1 MGKAL
6 FALLALWSGLAAA
19 AVAAPAS
26 AQPAESFYKGKQI
39 TMLIGTAAGG
49 GYDTYARTLARHMP
63 KYIPGNPV
71 IVPKNMPG
79 ADGAVEVSTLYN
91 SAPHDG
97 LTLAALPN
105 GIAMDPLFGKFVGRF
120 DALKLGWLGSIG
132 KLMNIC
138 VTWNTSPVKTIA
150 QAQQQQVIVSASG
163 ATSNS
168 VMMPRITNALL
179 GTKFKVVTGYTDP
192 DVTLAMERGEVEGV
206 CGLAYTT
213 LKATR
218 PAWFRDHKI
227 NVLLQ
232 IGMNKFP
239 DLPNVPS
246 AIDLVSKSEDKKTL
260 QLILIRQ
267 EMGRPFALPP
277 GVPADRV
284 QMLRRAFDATLK
296 DPAFLADAKRL
307 QMEIDPLTGEEV
319 EKLLRTAYAAPKD
332 VVARAAPLIP

>member
-1 MGKAL
+1 MRKAHL
-6 FALLALWSGLAAA
+6 ARLAGFCALVATGAAA
-19 AVAAPAS
+19 AP

-79 ADGAVEVSTLYN
+79 ADGAVEMGSLYN
-91 SAPHDG
+91 SAPRDG
-97 LTLAALPN
+97 TAFAALTN
-105 GIAMDPLFGKFVGRF
+105 GIALDPLFGKFNGRF
-120 DALKLGWLGSIG
+120 DSLKLGWIGSIG
-132 KLMNIC
+132 KLMNVC
-138 VTWNTSPVKTIA
+138 VTWHTSPVKTIE
-150 QAQQQQVIVSASG
+150 QAQKQQVIVSASG

-168 VMMPRITNALL
+168 TMMPRISNALL
-179 GTKFKVVTGYTDP
+179 GTKFKVVTGYTDQ
-192 DVTLAMERGEVEGV
+192 DVTLAMERGEVDGV

-213 LKATR
+213 LKAAR
-218 PAWFRDHKI
+218 PTWFRDHKI

-232 IGMNKFP
+232 VGMSKFP

-246 AIDLVSKSEDKKTL
+246 AIDLVSKPEDKKTL
-260 QLILIRQ
+260 ELILTRQ
-267 EMGRPFALPP
+267 EMGRPFAAPP
-277 GVPADRV
+277 NVPADRL
-284 QMLRRAFDATLK
+284 QILRRAFDATLK

-307 QMEIDPLTGEEV
+307 QMEVDPLTGEEV

-332 VVARAAPLIP
+332 VVARAAQLIP